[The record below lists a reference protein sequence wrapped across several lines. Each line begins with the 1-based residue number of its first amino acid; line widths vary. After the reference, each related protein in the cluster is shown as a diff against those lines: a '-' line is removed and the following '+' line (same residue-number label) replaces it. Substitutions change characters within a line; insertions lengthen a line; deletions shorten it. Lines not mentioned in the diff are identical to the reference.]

1 MESVF
6 MPFPSAIIPG
16 MIQNIY
22 YYGESK
28 IFHLLFSAFPFQ
40 KYYMNQETDLRF
52 LVIIGIAVMSLLFAS
67 FLLALIFNQRK
78 KLKYQQSMERLREHQ
93 QNQLIESAVRSEEG
107 ERHRIAEML
116 HDEVGALLSSSRIFL
131 VEMNTN
137 NLSEDD
143 KKDHAKVK
151 EMIDESIQKVRTISH
166 NLHSTILKEFG
177 LNEAVRHFMKKI
189 TGGMVVNST
198 VDLDDEY
205 QISNAETDLA
215 VYRIVQELVNN
226 LIKHAQPRLI
236 NITSSLRENQLQLQ
250 IQHNGEGLTQEQF
263 EELRFKPAGLGLKN
277 IQNRIILLK
286 GNILFTQLSTGNYTI
301 QLTIPVII

>member
-1 MESVF
+1 VINF
-6 MPFPSAIIPG
+6 ILLDIRFLISAGIAS
-16 MIQNIY
+16 M
-22 YYGESK
+22 
-28 IFHLLFSAFPFQ
+28 LLFA
-40 KYYMNQETDLRF
+40 
-52 LVIIGIAVMSLLFAS
+52 AS
-67 FLLALIFNQRK
+67 FLLILVVNQRK
-78 KLKYQQSMERLREHQ
+78 KWLLQKEMSGLKEQQ

-143 KKDHAKVK
+143 KQDHAKVK

-177 LNEAVRHFMKKI
+177 LNEAIRHFMKKV
-189 TGGMVVNST
+189 TGGTVVNST

-205 QISNAETDLA
+205 QISNAEIDLA
-215 VYRIVQELVNN
+215 VYRIIQELVNN
-226 LIKHAQPRLI
+226 LIKHAHSRLI
-236 NITSSLRENQLQLQ
+236 NIRSSLNQNQLQLQ

-286 GNILFTQLSTGNYTI
+286 GNILFTQQDTGNFTI

>member
-1 MESVF
+1 MINF
-6 MPFPSAIIPG
+6 ILLDIRFLISAGIAS
-16 MIQNIY
+16 M
-22 YYGESK
+22 
-28 IFHLLFSAFPFQ
+28 LLFA
-40 KYYMNQETDLRF
+40 
-52 LVIIGIAVMSLLFAS
+52 AS
-67 FLLALIFNQRK
+67 FLLILVVNQRK
-78 KLKYQQSMERLREHQ
+78 KWLLQKEMSGLKEQQ

-143 KKDHAKVK
+143 KQDHAKVK

-177 LNEAVRHFMKKI
+177 LNEAIRHFMKKV
-189 TGGMVVNST
+189 TGGTVVNST

-205 QISNAETDLA
+205 QISNAEIDLA
-215 VYRIVQELVNN
+215 VYRIIQELVNN
-226 LIKHAQPRLI
+226 LIKHAHSRLI
-236 NITSSLRENQLQLQ
+236 NIRSSLNQNQLQLQ

-286 GNILFTQLSTGNYTI
+286 GNILFTQLDTGNFTI

>member
-1 MESVF
+1 MNSLLLNKLLDILLLDITF
-6 MPFPSAIIPG
+6 MI
-16 MIQNIY
+16 
-22 YYGESK
+22 
-28 IFHLLFSAFPFQ
+28 
-40 KYYMNQETDLRF
+40 T
-52 LVIIGIAVMSLLFAS
+52 IGIAAMLLLAAG
-67 FLLALIFNQRK
+67 FLLLMMVNQRK
-78 KLKYQQSMERLREHQ
+78 KWLLQKQMSQLKEHQ

-131 VEMNTN
+131 VEMNTQ

-143 KKDHAKVK
+143 KQDHAKVK

-177 LNEAVRHFMKKI
+177 LNEAIRHFMKKV
-189 TGGMVVNST
+189 TGGTVVNSI
-198 VDLDDEY
+198 VELDDEY
-205 QISNAETDLA
+205 QLSNAETDLA

-236 NITSSLRENQLQLQ
+236 NITSSLSENQLQLQ
-250 IQHNGEGLTQEQF
+250 IQHNGKGLTQEQF

-286 GNILFTQLSTGNYTI
+286 GNIHFTKLDTGEYIIQLS
-301 QLTIPVII
+301 IPVLI